1 MNIKATILV
10 LSVLFSS
17 PVLADET
24 EEQCKN
30 GVETTLKAIEMLTQQ
45 KGEQQKL
52 KDLSVE
58 DIKEIQKT
66 GGHCEAMRQINKRTI
81 N

>member
-1 MNIKATILV
+1 MNIKSTILAF
-10 LSVLFSS
+10 SVLFSS
-17 PVLADET
+17 PVLSEQT
-24 EEQCKN
+24 EAQCKS
-30 GVETTLKAIEMLTQQ
+30 GVEATLQAIEMLTQQ

-66 GGHCEAMRQINKRTI
+66 GGHCEAMRQINKRTM